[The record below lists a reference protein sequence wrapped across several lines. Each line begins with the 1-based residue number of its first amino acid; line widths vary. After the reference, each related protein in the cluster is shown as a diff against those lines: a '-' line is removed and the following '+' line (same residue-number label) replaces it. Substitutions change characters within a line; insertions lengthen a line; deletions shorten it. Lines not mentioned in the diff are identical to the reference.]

1 VGTSPGNVASRR
13 RRSVDELIA
22 RALSG
27 EASEL
32 ERRKLDRWREAS
44 PGNERVYRD
53 ARAAWTAVRRPGAE
67 AVGAPPEPADL
78 MREARERRR
87 RTEARAARRAILGSP
102 WTGYGVAAAAAV
114 AVLVVSL
121 RSGERATPEASL
133 SPLESSTGSGQVT
146 TMALSDGSV
155 VRTAPS
161 TRVEFPPARG
171 RREVNLE
178 GKAFFAVAAAAEPF
192 VVRTGLGEL
201 TVLGTRFEVVAA
213 PRNLRLVVVEGVV
226 HLVGAGGVADVRQG
240 QVAYLSE
247 DTAPRVL
254 DRTDPWSLLD
264 WGDGLLVFQ
273 ATPLRDVAGQIE
285 RHFGRDVH
293 VADPLAERRVTAW
306 FQDESLE
313 EVAAAVCLIV
323 AARCRVS
330 DTTVQIGSP

>member
-1 VGTSPGNVASRR
+1 M
-13 RRSVDELIA
+13 DDLIA
-22 RALSG
+22 RSLSG

-32 ERRKLDRWREAS
+32 ERRKLDRWRAAS

-53 ARAAWTAVRRPGAE
+53 ARAAWTAVPRPEEE
-67 AVGAPPEPADL
+67 AVGAPPDPAEVV
-78 MREARERRR
+78 REARERRR
-87 RTEARAARRAILGSP
+87 RSAARGARRAILRSP

-121 RSGERATPEASL
+121 RSGGRAAPDAPL
-133 SPLESSTGSGQVT
+133 SPLESSTGNGQVV
-146 TMALSDGSV
+146 TMTLSDGSV

-178 GKAFFAVAAAAEPF
+178 GKAFFAVAASAEPF
-192 VVRTGLGEL
+192 VVRTDLGEL

-213 PRNLRLVVVEGVV
+213 PRSLRLVVVEGVV
-226 HLVGAGGVADVRQG
+226 RLRGAGEAVEVRQG
-240 QVAYLSE
+240 QVAYLSRGS
-247 DTAPRVL
+247 APRVL

-273 ATPLRDVAGQIE
+273 ATPLREVAGQLQ
-285 RHFGRDVH
+285 RHFGRDVR
-293 VADPLAERRVTAW
+293 VTDELAERRVTAW

-323 AARCRVS
+323 AARCQVS
-330 DTTVQIGSP
+330 DTTVRIGPP